1 MPYGDKRVEDIMSH
15 KDLAAFRQGTMTASS
30 DIRACHAKVRRALA
44 PPLFLLAGWLLGCSQ
59 EPLPRAHAATTPP
72 SAFTPDAS
80 PVHSPDSSI
89 RRAKTEEIS
98 TGRAPL
104 RSECAGNA
112 CDSVT
117 VTWLDPG
124 YRFENRTARL
134 VHILIWFLADKD
146 CARQRI
152 ELKPRSTSTWGNVG
166 FCKPYRVSVDE

>member
-1 MPYGDKRVEDIMSH
+1 
-15 KDLAAFRQGTMTASS
+15 MTASS
-30 DIRACHAKVRRALA
+30 DIRAYHAKA
-44 PPLFLLAGWLLGCSQ
+44 PRVLVPSLFLLAGSLLGCSR
-59 EPLPRAHAATTPP
+59 EPSPRAHAATTTP
-72 SAFTPDAS
+72 SAFIPDTS
-80 PVHSPDSSI
+80 PIHSPDSSV

-112 CDSVT
+112 CESVT

-134 VHILIWFLADKD
+134 VHILIWFLSDKD

-152 ELKPRSTSTWGNVG
+152 DLKPRSTSTWGNVG
-166 FCKPYRVSVDE
+166 FCKPYHASVDG